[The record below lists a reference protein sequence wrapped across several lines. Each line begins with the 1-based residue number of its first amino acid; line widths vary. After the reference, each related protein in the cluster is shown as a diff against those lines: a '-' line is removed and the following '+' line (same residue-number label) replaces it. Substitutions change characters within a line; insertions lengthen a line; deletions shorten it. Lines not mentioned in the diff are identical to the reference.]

1 MIPLDIRRNPI
12 KIYIFQRYGV
22 INDKIS
28 NLRKNKLNTGKS
40 RFQDPVPSPKYF
52 FFWHVSTGYCMQQWA
67 NFFKRILSKIMKT
80 NNQRLVN
87 NKIKL
92 WNPHF
97 VSKNHVFSIEFKRLI
112 RNFLKNSFKKFG
124 SLLHTVPRTDV
135 PKKNYLDWV
144 RGLKS
149 GVLKAGIIRK
159 HLFLLIFF
167 DI

>member
-135 PKKNYLDWV
+135 PKKIIWTGY
-144 RGLKS
+144 
-149 GVLKAGIIRK
+149 GVLKAGSSGIIRK